1 MIERTVSHML
11 EKHGPTMPLADVLG
25 EFHISE
31 RTVRKYLQ
39 NGTLPKPAVKG
50 RYPTEIVTRTFCG
63 QPDEE
68 ADVRKGHQSGDEDDP
83 FA

>member
-11 EKHGPTMPLADVLG
+11 QKHGPTMPLAAIVS

-31 RTVRKYLQ
+31 RTVRKHIHD
-39 NGTLPKPAVKG
+39 GKLPKPAVKG

-63 QPDEE
+63 QPCEE
-68 ADVRKGHQSGDEDDP
+68 ADVRKGHQSGNEEDP